1 MMSSASVLAPGGA
14 LLMEL
19 GIHESEAV
27 SALLSASGYHHI
39 EIRKDLAGIDR
50 MILGIQPDGEKQ

>member
-1 MMSSASVLAPGGA
+1 
-14 LLMEL
+14 MEL

-50 MILGIQPDGEKQ
+50 MILGKRPDGEKQ